1 MEVSL
6 YLSLGEREDRDRKR
20 TKAQGTWIRVV
31 KPGCKPK
38 LRDACVIGDSL
49 LPLLKQETPS
59 IRGTRE
65 KTKSAVCWSSLV
77 QTDAFG
83 MYTEELEEV

>member
-31 KPGCKPK
+31 KPGCTPK
-38 LRDACVIGDSL
+38 LKEAYVTGDSL
-49 LPLLKQETPS
+49 LPLLK
-59 IRGTRE
+59 
-65 KTKSAVCWSSLV
+65 
-77 QTDAFG
+77 
-83 MYTEELEEV
+83 